1 VDAFYI
7 VAQLGGLDC
16 LLLVAKV
23 LREAI
28 ADPAVNY
35 AVTIPGSGGVES
47 FLAEVIISFGLMM
60 VLFTSNNQKLARLT
74 GLFAGILVATY
85 ITLKLHFQARA

>member
-1 VDAFYI
+1 
-7 VAQLGGLDC
+7 VAQFLGGLVG

-35 AVTIPGSGGVES
+35 AVTIPGSGGV
-47 FLAEVIISFGLMM
+47 G
-60 VLFTSNNQKLARLT
+60 
-74 GLFAGILVATY
+74 VA
-85 ITLKLHFQARA
+85 F

>member
-1 VDAFYI
+1 MRVL
-7 VAQLGGLDC
+7 AQFLGGRGLRC
-16 LLLVAKV
+16 WAKV

-35 AVTIPGSGGVES
+35 AVTIPGSGGVGVA
-47 FLAEVIISFGLMM
+47 FLAEVIISFGLMLM

-85 ITLKLHFQARA
+85 ITLKSHFQARA